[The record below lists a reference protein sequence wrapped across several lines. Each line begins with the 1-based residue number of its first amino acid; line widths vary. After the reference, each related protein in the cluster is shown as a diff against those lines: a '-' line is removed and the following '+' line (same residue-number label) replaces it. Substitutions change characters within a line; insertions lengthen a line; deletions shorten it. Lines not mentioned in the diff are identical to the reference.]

1 MTSKRFWNLD
11 GEYSKE
17 FCNALDDFVNANVVE
32 AIRETMSEENRPFA
46 FIDYEKDTG
55 LTLRVSAGLDP
66 DSELISMFH
75 ETQNVKELFD
85 DLLDMYDGEKQ
96 VALIAELRSLA
107 SHITHVADHL
117 HQEHN
122 K

>member
-32 AIRETMSEENRPFA
+32 AIRETIGGENSPFA
-46 FIDYEKDTG
+46 YLNYEKDKG
-55 LTLRVSAGLDP
+55 LTLEVSAGLNP
-66 DSELISMFH
+66 DSELVDNFH
-75 ETQNVKELFD
+75 ETQNVKDLFD
-85 DLLDMYDGEKQ
+85 DLVEMYEGEKR

-107 SHITHVADHL
+107 AHITHVADHL